1 MTLEV
6 WLLFIAVSLAPAISP
21 GPAVFLALSNTL
33 KFGGRATIW
42 SATGNAL
49 GLFILGFGAA
59 LGLGTIMETSALA
72 FTVLKFIGAAYLIW
86 LGIKTW
92 RDKSGLVEEG
102 QNTLPPQKHKLFSTA
117 LIVSLTNPKAIVV
130 ILALFPPFMST
141 EGSALFQATVLS
153 ATYAI
158 LCFLNHLTIALMG
171 GRLKNFMS
179 SVKRIRL
186 VRRVLGV
193 TFVSFGALLA
203 SAQR

>member
-59 LGLGTIMETSALA
+59 LGLGTIMETSAFA
-72 FTVLKFIGAAYLIW
+72 FTILKFIGAAYLIW

-102 QNTLPPQKHKLFSTA
+102 QNTFPPQKHKLFSTA

-130 ILALFPPFMST
+130 ILALFPPFMNA
-141 EGSALFQATVLS
+141 EGSALFQAAVLS
-153 ATYAI
+153 ATYAV

-171 GRLKNFMS
+171 GRLKNFMNNM
-179 SVKRIRL
+179 KRIRL
-186 VRRVLGV
+186 VRRVLGA
-193 TFVSFGALLA
+193 TFAGFGALLA

>member
-42 SATGNAL
+42 SAAGNAL

-59 LGLGTIMETSALA
+59 LGLGTIMETSAIA

-92 RDKSGLVEEG
+92 RDKSGLIEEG

-130 ILALFPPFMST
+130 ILALFPPFMSA

-153 ATYAI
+153 ATYAV

>member
-1 MTLEV
+1 MTFEI
-6 WLLFIAVSLAPAISP
+6 WLLFIAISLAPAISP

-72 FTVLKFIGAAYLIW
+72 FTILKFIGAAYLIW

-92 RDKSGLVEEG
+92 RDKSGLIEEG
-102 QNTLPPQKHKLFSTA
+102 QNALPPQKHKLFSTA

-130 ILALFPPFMST
+130 ILALFPPFMSA

-153 ATYAI
+153 ATYAV

-186 VRRVLGV
+186 VRRVLGA

-203 SAQR
+203 SAHR

>member
-72 FTVLKFIGAAYLIW
+72 FTMLKFIGAAYLIW

-92 RDKSGLVEEG
+92 RDKSGLIEEG
-102 QNTLPPQKHKLFSTA
+102 QNILPPQKHKLFSTA

-130 ILALFPPFMST
+130 ILALFPPFMNA
-141 EGSALFQATVLS
+141 EGSALFQAAVLS
-153 ATYAI
+153 ATYAV

-171 GRLKNFMS
+171 GRLKNFMNNM
-179 SVKRIRL
+179 KRIRL
-186 VRRVLGV
+186 VRRVLGA